1 MSSDK
6 MRIVED
12 SYYDHDEHGRVKV
25 VDVTNGVVSMEK
37 QQDDIVVGGARIPGA
52 TKQSAA
58 GFQRDAEPAD
68 VTVDADMIVVNSDA
82 IQS

>member
-1 MSSDK
+1 
-6 MRIVED
+6 MRIVEN

-37 QQDDIVVGGARIPGA
+37 QEEYSIVGGQRIPGG
-52 TKQSAA
+52 TKQAAA

-68 VTVDADMIVVNSDA
+68 ITVKAETAHFNIEGIN
-82 IQS
+82 Q